1 MGVYFVDLFQYEK
14 LRELNEGEF
23 TVYNYVSTHLENVAQ
38 MNIRE
43 LSAATEVST
52 TTILRF
58 CSKLGCDGYKEFKY
72 RLNKSLYGRTK
83 QRMYF
88 PDAIHAIQ
96 FLQKASEDQ
105 FLGTRLE
112 QTAQWCLQARQ
123 VLFSGLG
130 TSGSL
135 AGYGSRLLS
144 DMGIESFAI
153 TAPFHPL
160 PIRDLADTVLI
171 ALSVS
176 GETAEMISMAGSYK
190 KKHAKIISITNT
202 GQCTLAKMSDINF
215 AYYMPLS
222 YSWPRH
228 NAAEQTTQIPLLYLL
243 ETLMCKICEKQEKS
257 NSI

>member
-1 MGVYFVDLFQYEK
+1 MDMFQYEQ
-14 LRELNEGEF
+14 LSELNEGEF
-23 TVYNYVSTHLENVAQ
+23 AVYNYVSTHLEEIEQ

-43 LSAATEVST
+43 LSAATKVST

-58 CSKLGCDGYKEFKY
+58 CSKFGCNGYKEFKY
-72 RLNKSLYGRTK
+72 QLSRSIHKRAN

-105 FLGTRLE
+105 SLDAQLE
-112 QTAQWCLQARQ
+112 ITAGWCLQARQ
-123 VLFSGLG
+123 VLFTGVG

-135 AGYGSRLLS
+135 AGFGSRLLS

-153 TAPFHPL
+153 TDLFYPL
-160 PIRDLADTVLI
+160 PMQDLGDTVLI

-176 GETAEMISMAGSYK
+176 GETAGIISMVGGYK
-190 KKHAKIISITNT
+190 KKHTKIISITNT

-222 YSWPRH
+222 YSWPRRDT
-228 NAAEQTTQIPLLYLL
+228 AEQTTQIPPLYLL
-243 ETLMCKICEKQEKS
+243 ETLMSKICEKREKS
-257 NSI
+257 SGS